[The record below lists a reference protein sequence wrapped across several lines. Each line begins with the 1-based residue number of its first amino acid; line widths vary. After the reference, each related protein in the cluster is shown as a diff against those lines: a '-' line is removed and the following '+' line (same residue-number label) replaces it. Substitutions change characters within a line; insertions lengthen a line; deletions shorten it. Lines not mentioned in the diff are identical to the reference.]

1 MPSDQI
7 RPPPERDRTVPEL
20 VSSVIGQIS
29 TLFRKEVQLAR
40 AEMGEKLGS
49 MGTAVVPLA
58 AGGGMVFAALILL
71 LFALAALVT
80 NLFGIATGWSLLI
93 VGVLAAIIGYALIRG
108 GLSKLS
114 AANLMPSRTAE
125 QLSRDAQVA
134 KETVR

>member
-7 RPPPERDRTVPEL
+7 RPSPDRSVPEL
-20 VSSVIGQIS
+20 VSSVISQIS

-49 MGTAVVPLA
+49 MGSAIVPLA
-58 AGGGMVFAALILL
+58 AGGGMVLGALVLL
-71 LFALAALVT
+71 LLALAALIT

-93 VGVLAAIIGYALIRG
+93 VGVLAAILGYALIRG
-108 GLSKLS
+108 GLSTLS

>member
-7 RPPPERDRTVPEL
+7 RPASERDRSVPEL
-20 VSSVIGQIS
+20 VSSVISQIS

-58 AGGGMVFAALILL
+58 AGGGLL
-71 LFALAALVT
+71 LGALLLLLLALAALVT

-93 VGVLAAIIGYALIRG
+93 VGVLAAILGYALIRG
-108 GLSKLS
+108 ALSKLS